1 MKKIININFQGRV
14 VPIEES
20 AYDILQNY
28 ITSLRRYFANE
39 EGKDEIINDIEGRIG
54 ELFSDRL
61 KRGNTPCITDEDV
74 NAIIASIGRP
84 EDFEAAEG
92 SEPSNGAAYQ
102 QTAEQQ
108 QQQQQNY
115 QQYQNSN
122 FSRGSLFRNS
132 DDKVLGGVCS
142 GLANYFRID
151 PIIMRILFV
160 LFLFGGFGFL
170 LYIILWIVVPT
181 KSLRSNIVKRLF
193 RNPDDKVIGGV
204 CGGLAQY
211 FKIDSWIPRIIF
223 VLPFIL
229 GIVGNWNFDYD
240 FGPRFISGSLGS
252 TLFLTYIIL
261 WIAVP
266 YATTAADKLE
276 MKGERVDLN
285 SIRDTIKDDL
295 GSFKNKAQSFGT
307 EVKEAAAGFTENAKD
322 LGSTVGSKA
331 SMLAQE
337 AAPVARRAGSG
348 IGNAIGILFKIFF
361 FFIAGVVALSL
372 FGALIGLFFG
382 GLTVYPLKDFI
393 LEGFTQNF
401 LMWGTLLL
409 FIAVPVIGL
418 ITWLI
423 RRIMNVRSNNRY
435 LGWIFGGL
443 WTIGWIFA
451 TMFIASITRTFKSKT
466 GVEEQVAIVQP
477 VDQKLYVNAK
487 KSYVKS
493 YDRDWYFESDLP
505 VFGLQSDSMF
515 LNTVRV
521 NVVKSADSN
530 FHIYKVKYSRSNTI
544 AGARELANRID
555 FKIDQEGNTLTL
567 APGFPISKNDK
578 FRNQQVLVVIEVPVG
593 KRIEMDKSIDHYDWF
608 NVEAN
613 RRNGLNIQWDDRWDN
628 SYSWDNNVEYIMT
641 PEGLKKSSDLDES
654 ELKKGRFKMRIN
666 GEEIDID
673 GMDGTIDIEGEIDVD
688 STNTQYRYK
697 QNGAMEEDRR
707 RAEEDRRR
715 AEEERLRSEEKRN
728 DLKKNIRQT
737 IQRSVRSSV
746 HLTSPLFALA
756 EGF

>member
-14 VPIEES
+14 IPIEES
-20 AYDILQNY
+20 AYDILQQY
-28 ITSLRRYFANE
+28 INSLRSYFSNE
-39 EGKDEIINDIEGRIG
+39 EGRDEIINDIEGRIG
-54 ELFSDRL
+54 ELFGDRL
-61 KRGNTPCITDEDV
+61 KRGNIPCITDEDV

-92 SEPSNGAAYQ
+92 AESGNAGTYT
-102 QTAEQQ
+102 QTAAQ

-115 QQYQNSN
+115 QNNN

-170 LYIILWIVVPT
+170 LYIIMWIVVPT

-211 FKIDSWIPRIIF
+211 FKIDSWIPRLIF
-223 VLPFIL
+223 VLPFVL
-229 GIVGNWNFDYD
+229 GIVGNWNFDFD

-295 GSFKNKAQSFGT
+295 GSFKNKAQSFGS
-307 EVKEAAAGFTENAKD
+307 EVKEAAAGLTENAKD
-322 LGSTVGSKA
+322 LGSNVSNKA
-331 SMLAQE
+331 SMFAQE

-361 FFIAGVVALSL
+361 FFIAGVVALGL
-372 FGALIGLFFG
+372 FGGLIGLIFG

-393 LEGFTQNF
+393 LEGFNQNF
-401 LMWGTLLL
+401 LLWGTLLL

-423 RRIMNVRSNNRY
+423 RRIMNVRSNKSY

-451 TMFIASITRTFKSKT
+451 TTFVASITRSFKSKT
-466 GVEEQVAIVQP
+466 GVEEQVAIIQP
-477 VDQKLYVNAK
+477 IDQKLYVNAT

-493 YDRDWYFESDLP
+493 YDRDWYWESDLP
-505 VFGLQSDSMF
+505 VFGLQSDSVF

-530 FHIYKVKYSRSNTI
+530 FHIYKVKYSRANSVPK
-544 AGARELANRID
+544 ARDLANRID
-555 FKIDQEGNTLTL
+555 FKMEQEGNTLTL
-567 APGFPISKNDK
+567 APGFAISKNDK

-608 NVEAN
+608 NIEAN

-628 SYSWDNNVEYIMT
+628 SYSWSNNVEYIMT
-641 PEGLKKSSDLDES
+641 PDGLKKTTDLDET
-654 ELKKGRFKMRIN
+654 ELKNGKFKMRIN
-666 GEEIDID
+666 GEDIEIDGID
-673 GMDGTIDIEGEIDVD
+673 GNVDIEGEINID
-688 STNTQYRYK
+688 STNSEYRYK
-697 QNGAMEEDRR
+697 RKAEEDRIRSEEDRR
-707 RAEEDRRR
+707 RS
-715 AEEERLRSEEKRN
+715 EEERIRSEEKKNELR
-728 DLKKNIRQT
+728 KNIRQT
-737 IQRSVRSSV
+737 IQRSVQAGIQM
-746 HLTSPLFALA
+746 TSPLLTIQ